1 MTWLETSQGTLVPKR
16 APSRST
22 ERRSVGRSSTP
33 DTSQPLPMAQ
43 MLPYGAAPHAVKSE
57 PMKFDPLKG
66 GWVPTGNSLPT
77 VNPHWAEQKR
87 KEAAEA
93 QRQRELAAK
102 ESEFVIPRSR
112 DKPKRQTQHFEK
124 VHEGDFRLSMKYEA
138 DLGLAPPD
146 WSVSSKMDDP
156 RPNGKAIFDA
166 RFIESP
172 VGRARAGRSM
182 VWDPRGT
189 ANAGGTKKAENWDAG
204 AMAMAAEE
212 DFAGLEKVWDAQEG
226 AGVAVRRA
234 SGF

>member
-1 MTWLETSQGTLVPKR
+1 
-16 APSRST
+16 
-22 ERRSVGRSSTP
+22 
-33 DTSQPLPMAQ
+33 
-43 MLPYGAAPHAVKSE
+43 
-57 PMKFDPLKG
+57 
-66 GWVPTGNSLPT
+66 
-77 VNPHWAEQKR
+77 
-87 KEAAEA
+87 
-93 QRQRELAAK
+93 
-102 ESEFVIPRSR
+102 
-112 DKPKRQTQHFEK
+112 
-124 VHEGDFRLSMKYEA
+124 
-138 DLGLAPPD
+138 
-146 WSVSSKMDDP
+146 MDDP

-212 DFAGLEKVWDAQEG
+212 DCAGLEKVWDAQEG